1 MDHHRP
7 DPLTISALAVA
18 VVSISSSA
26 PMIAYAAAPAL
37 ALAFWRNLLAAGVLA
52 PAASLRRGPEL
63 RALVRGDKRR
73 EGRYS
78 LLAGAALA
86 VHFGAWMPSAKLTS
100 VATAT
105 ALVCTQPVWQGL
117 IATRQGRRL
126 PRATWIGIGMA
137 VAGAALATGADFG
150 VSGEA
155 ILGDL
160 LALVG
165 AVAGAV
171 YTALGERAR
180 TGLSTTTYTLVCY
193 ATCAVALLAVCLIG
207 QVRLVGFDAATW
219 LVVLGLLIGPQLLG
233 HSMFNFALHKISA
246 TTVSILALLEVPG
259 AALIAWL
266 WLDQV
271 PPLASLPGLS
281 VLMAGVAVVLLAGTR
296 SAPRP
301 PAPVPPP
308 S

>member
-1 MDHHRP
+1 MHHRP
-7 DPLTISALAVA
+7 DPLTFAALTIA

-37 ALAFWRNLLAAGVLA
+37 ALAVWRNLLAAGVLA
-52 PAASLRRGPEL
+52 PVAVVRRGPEL
-63 RALVRGDKRR
+63 RALVRGDRRR
-73 EGRYS
+73 EGGYS

-117 IATRQGRRL
+117 IATRQGKRL
-126 PRATWIGIGMA
+126 PRTTWVGIGMA
-137 VAGAALATGADFG
+137 VAGAALATGADIA
-150 VSGEA
+150 VSGKA

-165 AVAGAV
+165 AVAAAV

-193 ATCAVALLAVCLIG
+193 TMCAVGLLAVCLIG
-207 QVRLVGFDAATW
+207 QVRLVGFDSATW
-219 LVVLGLLIGPQLLG
+219 LVVLGLVIGPQLLG
-233 HSMFNFALHKISA
+233 HSMLNYALHRISA
-246 TTVSILALLEVPG
+246 TTVSILVLLEVPG
-259 AALIAWL
+259 SALIAWA
-266 WLDQV
+266 WLDQI
-271 PPLASLPGLS
+271 PPLPSLPGLS
-281 VLMAGVAVVLLAGTR
+281 LLVAGVAVVVLGGARTR
-296 SAPRP
+296 AL
-301 PAPVPPP
+301 PPP
-308 S
+308 Q

>member
-1 MDHHRP
+1 MHHRQ
-7 DPLTISALAVA
+7 DPLTFAALTIA

-52 PAASLRRGPEL
+52 PAAVVRRGPEL
-63 RALVRGDKRR
+63 RALVRGGKRR
-73 EGRYS
+73 EGGYS

-117 IATRQGRRL
+117 IATRQGKRL
-126 PRATWIGIGMA
+126 PRTTWVGIGMA
-137 VAGAALATGADFG
+137 VAGAALATGADIG
-150 VSGEA
+150 VSGKA

-165 AVAGAV
+165 AVAAAV

-193 ATCAVALLAVCLIG
+193 TMCAVGLLGVCLIG
-207 QVRLVGFDAATW
+207 QVRLVGFDATTW
-219 LVVLGLLIGPQLLG
+219 LVVLGLVIGPQLLG
-233 HSMFNFALHKISA
+233 HSMLNFALHKISA
-246 TTVSILALLEVPG
+246 TTVSILVLLEVPG
-259 AALIAWL
+259 SALIAWV
-266 WLDQV
+266 WLDQL
-271 PPLASLPGLS
+271 PPLPSLPGLS
-281 VLMAGVAVVLLAGTR
+281 LLMAGVAVVLLGGARTR
-296 SAPRP
+296 SI
-301 PAPVPPP
+301 PPP
-308 S
+308 Q